1 MAITRE
7 LSTDA
12 NQQLRLALLGPLQA
26 WRGTTP
32 VDLGPVREQALLAA
46 LLLRPGRTV
55 TRQQLLDG
63 VWGSEPPGT
72 GAKVIPVYVHRLR
85 RRLDTP
91 GRGAAESVLGT
102 ARGGYCFTPANAPGG
117 AWVDVV
123 RCAELA
129 AEGRTARDAGDLD
142 TASAAWSAALALFRG
157 EPLASVPGPFAAG
170 ERLRLTEQRLTL
182 AQELASARLRLGR
195 HAEAIGDLYAL
206 TAEHPYHE
214 DLAALLMR
222 ALYAANRQSDA
233 LDTYATTRRRLID
246 DQGVEPGAELRRV
259 HEAVLRGEPTPTP
272 PTLGPSRTSGSA
284 STPGHGQV
292 PGSGEGSGSG
302 SRQTPGYAA
311 TPGHG
316 QVHDAGD
323 AWDPGSGHVP
333 GRASA
338 SGHGQGS
345 GSGQVPGRTSAPGH
359 GHVAGQASAPEHA
372 QPPHPT
378 TPPGPAPE
386 ASVPITAPR
395 GTRRQELPVD
405 VGRFAGREWELGLL
419 LADAEPGVVT
429 VRTVDGMAGI
439 GKTALAVHAARS
451 LSDGYPD
458 GCLFV
463 ELHGHREGHEAADR
477 QRVLRRLL
485 RAVGAGEGEDS
496 EDLDELAASWRAA
509 TASLRLLLVLDDASA
524 AEQVRPLLPAG
535 PGSMVLVTS
544 RRRLTGLDAD
554 RRISLAPLALD
565 EAAGLL
571 TRIVSGTA
579 SDRADAAR
587 RHAAVR
593 ELAAL
598 CDRLP
603 LALRIVGAR
612 IQDRPLWAVEA
623 LAARLTDDERRL
635 DELSV
640 EDRSVEAAFRLSYGQ
655 LPPGEQRAFRALGL
669 SPTVQFDRLALAALL
684 GRTPAEAE
692 RALQHLTDASLVQ
705 QITADRYRLHDLMAV
720 YARRVA
726 ASHPEEAATARGR
739 LFRLYVTAA
748 RCASD
753 WGSSVPDAD
762 ARDTGP
768 FTDWED
774 AAAWLDAAGAELVDV
789 IGQSAAA
796 GHPDDAC
803 RLAEALVD
811 YLTRQGRFHECRTAL
826 ETALPLA
833 DRSAER
839 RFASALRTGMGI
851 MYGLQGRYGE
861 ARGWFAHALDLSRR
875 AGDPHEQA
883 RASAGLGTFANLEGE
898 AAESMTHFA
907 EVARLIGALEHD
919 DWLMGSVM
927 TRVGDIHHQLGEH
940 DKAYERYT
948 DAIAL
953 AERNGSP
960 RLLGKTLLRLGRL
973 QLDLDRPAEA
983 AGTLGKAEDLARRLG
998 DVPLHSAVLDR
1009 LAGAETRLGNPAAA
1023 ADLRRRARAMLDEQ
1037 TGTESE
1043 IAIRHQLV
1051 WYGAASEDLAGARD
1065 FFAHPTNL
1073 PATQAGRARIRRV
1086 LDALGRRGREQ
1097 GR

>member
-1 MAITRE
+1 M
-7 LSTDA
+7 
-12 NQQLRLALLGPLQA
+12 
-26 WRGTTP
+26 
-32 VDLGPVREQALLAA
+32 DLGPVREQALLAA

-55 TRQQLLDG
+55 SRRQLLDG

-91 GRGAAESVLGT
+91 GRGAAESLLVT
-102 ARGGYCFTPANAPGG
+102 ARGGYCFAPANTPGG
-117 AWVDVV
+117 ARVDVV

-129 AEGRTARDAGDLD
+129 AEGRAARDAGDLAAAA
-142 TASAAWSAALALFRG
+142 TAWSAALGLYRG
-157 EPLASVPGPFAAG
+157 EPLASVPGPFAEG

-195 HAEAIGDLYAL
+195 HAEAVGELYAL
-206 TAEHPYHE
+206 AAEHPYHE
-214 DLAALLMR
+214 ALAALLMR

-233 LDTYATTRRRLID
+233 LDVYAAVRRRLVD
-246 DQGVEPGAELRRV
+246 EQGVEPGAELRQA
-259 HEAVLRGEPTPTP
+259 HEAVLRG
-272 PTLGPSRTSGSA
+272 
-284 STPGHGQV
+284 
-292 PGSGEGSGSG
+292 
-302 SRQTPGYAA
+302 
-311 TPGHG
+311 
-316 QVHDAGD
+316 D
-323 AWDPGSGHVP
+323 
-333 GRASA
+333 
-338 SGHGQGS
+338 
-345 GSGQVPGRTSAPGH
+345 
-359 GHVAGQASAPEHA
+359 
-372 QPPHPT
+372 
-378 TPPGPAPE
+378 PAP
-386 ASVPITAPR
+386 APQAPR
-395 GTRRQELPVD
+395 PAAPAPPPARPRRQELPVD
-405 VGRFAGREWELGLL
+405 IGRFTGRDRELGLL
-419 LADAEPGVVT
+419 LAPAEPDVVT

-439 GKTALAVHAARS
+439 GKTALAVHAARK
-451 LSDGYPD
+451 LSEGHPD

-463 ELHGHREGHEAADR
+463 ELHGHREDHEAAGR

-485 RAVGAGEGEDS
+485 RSVGAGEGEDS

-509 TASLRLLLVLDDASA
+509 TAGLRLLLVLDDASA

-544 RRRLTGLDAD
+544 RQRLTGLDAD
-554 RRISLAPLALD
+554 RRISLAPLGLD

-571 TRIVSGTA
+571 TRIVGGEGS
-579 SDRADAAR
+579 AR
-587 RHAAVR
+587 ERAAVR

-623 LAARLTDDERRL
+623 LAARLTDGERRL
-635 DELSV
+635 DELAV
-640 EDRSVEAAFRLSYGQ
+640 EDRSVEVAFQLSYGQ

-692 RALQHLTDASLVQ
+692 QALQQLADASLVQ
-705 QITADRYRLHDLMAV
+705 QVTADRYRLHDLMAV

-726 ASHPEEAATARGR
+726 ATRPDEAAAARER
-739 LFRLYVTAA
+739 VFRLYVTAA

-753 WGSSVPDAD
+753 WGTSVPGAD

-789 IGQSAAA
+789 IGQSVAA
-796 GHPDDAC
+796 GQHDDAC
-803 RLAEALVD
+803 RLAEGLVD

-826 ETALPLA
+826 ETALPFA
-833 DRSAER
+833 DRSSEQ

-851 MYGLQGRYGE
+851 MYGLQGRYRQ
-861 ARGWFAHALDLSRR
+861 ARDWFTQALDLSRR
-875 AGDPHEQA
+875 ADDPHEQA
-883 RASAGLGTFANLEGE
+883 RASAGLGTFANLEGD

-907 EVARLIGALEHD
+907 EVARLVGSLEHD

-940 DKAYERYT
+940 DKAYDRYT

-953 AERNGSP
+953 AERSGSP

-983 AGTLGKAEDLARRLG
+983 AGALGKAEDLARRLG

-1009 LAGAETRLGNPAAA
+1009 LATAESRLGNPQAAA
-1023 ADLRRRARAMLDEQ
+1023 ELRRRARALLDEQ

-1043 IAIRHQLV
+1043 IVIRHQLV
-1051 WYGAASEDLAGARD
+1051 WYGAAAEDLAGARD
-1065 FFAHPTNL
+1065 FFARSTNL
-1073 PATQAGRARIRRV
+1073 PGAEANRARISRV
-1086 LDALGRRGREQ
+1086 LDALGRRGRGSQE
-1097 GR
+1097 G